1 MRARLQLLAFA
12 LVFCPPMARD
22 AVALMP
28 MPLFE
33 TVWSWHS
40 TIAADRSR
48 TPVASP
54 ERYTVQLL
62 RDGTVRVR
70 ADCNRGSGAY
80 RSSDVELRFER
91 IAMTKRGCPAGSRD
105 REFLAAL
112 GRVESYRFEG
122 IDLLAVAGDATLRF
136 RPLAP

>member
-1 MRARLQLLAFA
+1 MRLLVFA
-12 LVFCPPMARD
+12 LACCPPAAQD

-54 ERYTVQLL
+54 ERYTVQLM

-80 RSSDVELRFER
+80 RSSDVDLRFER

-105 REFLAAL
+105 REFLGAL

-122 IDLLAVAGDATLRF
+122 IDLLAVAGETTLRF